1 MSLIGAYYYIRVIK
15 VMYFDDPVDTAPIVV
30 RNDVQATMAVN
41 GLLVLLLGIV
51 PGPLVTL
58 CSASI
63 RQALQIG

>member
-1 MSLIGAYYYIRVIK
+1 MSLVGAYYYIRVIK

-30 RNDVQATMAVN
+30 GNDVQATMAVN

-51 PGPLVTL
+51 PGPLVAL